1 MKILLIG
8 ATGIIGS
15 AIHQALSGDHQVVTA
30 GRSAEMDHHVDL
42 GDPAAVKALFVETGP
57 LDAIIA
63 AAGAAGMVPLTHM
76 TDAQMDAALEVQM
89 KGQMNLIRYGHP
101 VLPKGGSIVL
111 TSGTAAQ
118 HTYPGTAAIAASCAA
133 LEAFVRVATAELPDL
148 RINLISPIF
157 VKETM
162 AKLGQPE
169 LGVVS
174 AADTA
179 QAYLRALNGDMRGDV
194 LTTLAA

>member
-15 AIHQALSGDHQVVTA
+15 AIHTALAAEHDVITA
-30 GRSAEMDHHVDL
+30 GRGAAADHPLDL
-42 GDPAAVKALFVETGP
+42 GDPASVKALFEATGP

-63 AAGAAGMVPLTHM
+63 AAGSAGMVPLADM

-89 KGQMNLIRYGHP
+89 KGQLNLIRYGHK
-101 VLPKGGSIVL
+101 VLPKDGAIIL

-118 HTYPGTAAIAASCAA
+118 HTYPGTSAIAASCAA
-133 LEAFVRVATAELPDL
+133 LEAFVRVATAELTEV
-148 RINLISPIF
+148 RINLVSPIF

-162 AKLGQPE
+162 EKMGMPE

-179 QAYLRALNGDMRGDV
+179 QAYLRALKGEMRGEV
-194 LTTLAA
+194 LTTVDA